1 MISSRL
7 SWLNKTNII
16 FIPAADRYREVGR
29 VRLGLCSAVRR
40 PIASTMENMRAFFRR
55 PPYCAWSLMSDT
67 LGKTLAA
74 LRVKKGLSIEEVSAV
89 TRINARFVRL
99 IEEDQ
104 FDQLPGEVFIKGLLR
119 SYAGVL
125 GVSGDEVIARY
136 KALGVH
142 IKDRSPALI
151 SVPLRPESRWFRKM
165 FFSILAILSVAGII
179 YYYVGPLEPYVEK
192 PFASTMEG
200 KKFFKKQV
208 KDVPP
213 GEVKEIGTAPEPEPV
228 QGPEP
233 KKEPNQELKE
243 KAAQPQQPSP
253 VATAQSLSAPVALK
267 KPEPKPAQT
276 QHAEE
281 KPVNNQAQPADK
293 NKHKLTVTAS
303 DVSWVSVVIDG
314 GVSRQIFLNAGETAS
329 WIGEKGFK
337 ITIGNVMAT
346 KVYLDGV
353 EVKVK
358 NAVQNVIKE
367 MNIPVNKDSKP
378 EGAEG

>member
-1 MISSRL
+1 
-7 SWLNKTNII
+7 
-16 FIPAADRYREVGR
+16 
-29 VRLGLCSAVRR
+29 
-40 PIASTMENMRAFFRR
+40 MENMGALFRHPQR
-55 PPYCAWSLMSDT
+55 YAWSLMSDT

-74 LRVKKGLSIEEVSAV
+74 LRAKKGLSIEEVSAV
-89 TRINARFVRL
+89 TRINAKFVRL

-119 SYAGVL
+119 SYAGVV
-125 GVSGDEVIARY
+125 GASGDEVIARY
-136 KALGVH
+136 NALGVR

-165 FFSILAILSVAGII
+165 VFPILVIMAVAGII

-200 KKFFKKQV
+200 KRLLKKRV
-208 KDVPP
+208 KNAPVSEGNET
-213 GEVKEIGTAPEPEPV
+213 GEAPAPM

-233 KKEPNQELKE
+233 KKGPVQELKE
-243 KAAQPQQPSP
+243 KTAQSQPPSP
-253 VATAQSLSAPVALK
+253 AASAQSLSTPAVLK
-267 KPEPKPAQT
+267 KPEPKPAPDQT
-276 QHAEE
+276 QRAEE
-281 KPVNNQAQPADK
+281 KPADQTQPTDK

-303 DVSWVSVVIDG
+303 DVSWISVVIDG
-314 GVSRQIFLNAGETAS
+314 GVSRQIFLNAGETVS
-329 WIGEKGFK
+329 WMGEKGFK
-337 ITIGNVMAT
+337 LTIGNAVAT

-367 MNIPVNKDSKP
+367 MNIPVNKKP